1 MKILQLDVN
10 KIEYEAVKPEASVYE
25 PDDKKRHVVSDALV
39 LLVSFEKGDNS
50 ELARKAVDDAVAF
63 AKKQK
68 LTRMVIYP
76 FAHLSG
82 NLEGLEKSK
91 ALLEEMRSLVPKDG
105 IELHS
110 APFGWNKQL
119 SIDIKGHPLAEM
131 SRSYS
136 SGEQKQQEP
145 QQKPEQRRKVDLSI
159 VKKADWSGLPD
170 KDHRSIGE
178 AMDLYSFQE
187 VSPAMVYWHPNGHII
202 YRELVR
208 MMREKEED
216 YGYREISTPALAN
229 IALWHVSGH
238 IDHYKGDM
246 FIFEDKFG
254 ELGLKPMNCPSTILI
269 YKSRKRSYK
278 ELPMRLSIFDKLYRS
293 ERSGTVTGLFRV
305 KELTQD
311 DAHIFITEEQLQS
324 EVTNYLK
331 MLVETYEV
339 FGLKYNAN
347 LSTMPDDHMGDEAL
361 WERATNALRQALEER
376 KIPYGVKEKDGAF
389 YGPKIDF
396 DITDSAGRLWQCG
409 TLQLDYQLPLRFK
422 LEYTGEDGKQH
433 SPIILHRTVIGSI
446 ERFTGIMVE
455 HFQGRFPTWLAP
467 LQVKIIPIS
476 EKQLKYGEK
485 IYRELKKHRFRAELD
500 SSDRT
505 LEYKIR
511 DAQMLQVPYSII
523 VGGKEE
529 EALAI
534 SVRSRDGKQRQGMKL
549 EQFVDALSLEI
560 GKRDKELGITK

>member
-1 MKILQLDVN
+1 
-10 KIEYEAVKPEASVYE
+10 
-25 PDDKKRHVVSDALV
+25 
-39 LLVSFEKGDNS
+39 
-50 ELARKAVDDAVAF
+50 
-63 AKKQK
+63 
-68 LTRMVIYP
+68 
-76 FAHLSG
+76 
-82 NLEGLEKSK
+82 
-91 ALLEEMRSLVPKDG
+91 
-105 IELHS
+105 
-110 APFGWNKQL
+110 
-119 SIDIKGHPLAEM
+119 
-131 SRSYS
+131 
-136 SGEQKQQEP
+136 
-145 QQKPEQRRKVDLSI
+145 
-159 VKKADWSGLPD
+159 
-170 KDHRSIGE
+170 
-178 AMDLYSFQE
+178 
-187 VSPAMVYWHPNGHII
+187 
-202 YRELVR
+202 
-208 MMREKEED
+208 
-216 YGYREISTPALAN
+216 
-229 IALWHVSGH
+229 
-238 IDHYKGDM
+238 
-246 FIFEDKFG
+246 
-254 ELGLKPMNCPSTILI
+254 MNCPSTILI

-361 WERATNALRQALEER
+361 WERATNALRQALEES

-485 IYRELKKHRFRAELD
+485 IYRELKKHRFRA
-500 SSDRT
+500 
-505 LEYKIR
+505 
-511 DAQMLQVPYSII
+511 
-523 VGGKEE
+523 
-529 EALAI
+529 
-534 SVRSRDGKQRQGMKL
+534 
-549 EQFVDALSLEI
+549 
-560 GKRDKELGITK
+560 